1 MNESMRENIKVAL
14 LGLITVTLVV
24 NTFFMDNKPSRK
36 GYDDPAGSSSI
47 ATSPSISANSGN
59 VNDLNPINPIS
70 PTQPN
75 LPAPAAAP
83 VLSETRAKTAVQF
96 AESSHNFGK
105 IKQDSK
111 HTKIFK
117 FTNTGKEPLIIEN
130 AIGSCGC
137 TVPLFP
143 KEPIKPGATGE
154 IVVEYSPGKQQG
166 AQTKTVTITANTDP
180 IVTTLNISA
189 DVEVVP

>member
-1 MNESMRENIKVAL
+1 MKENLKIAL
-14 LGLITVTLVV
+14 LGVIALTLIVD
-24 NTFFMDNKPSRK
+24 TFFMDDR
-36 GYDDPAGSSSI
+36 PARRDYNASESI
-47 ATSPSISANSGN
+47 ATSPSVTTNTGN
-59 VNDLNPINPIS
+59 VNDLNPINPVSPS
-70 PTQPN
+70 PTNQS
-75 LPAPAAAP
+75 APAAP
-83 VLSETRAKTAVQF
+83 VLSESRAKTSVQF
-96 AESSHNFGK
+96 AENSHNFGK

-111 HTKIFK
+111 HTKVFK

-130 AIGSCGC
+130 ATGSCGC
-137 TVPLFP
+137 TVPDYP

-189 DVEVVP
+189 DVEVVQ